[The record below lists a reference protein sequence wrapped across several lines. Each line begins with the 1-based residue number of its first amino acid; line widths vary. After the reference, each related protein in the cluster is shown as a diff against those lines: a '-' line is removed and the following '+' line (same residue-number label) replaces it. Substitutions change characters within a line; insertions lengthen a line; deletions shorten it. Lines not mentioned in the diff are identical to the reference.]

1 MHIDEL
7 ENYNLADAV
16 RYHDELNPG
25 LWGKDEHLRPEVREA
40 LLRIAD
46 DFREFLGVDDLEVK
60 DITISGSNA
69 AFNYTPT
76 SDIDLHLVV
85 NIPELDDEVYR
96 ELFNAKKYQ
105 YNDQHD
111 IRVRGSDVELYVQ
124 PAEDNHISQGIY
136 SVVQQKWLNVP
147 RRLRAEVDDDSV
159 RHKAEDL
166 EARIQQAM
174 ESGDPETMNRLWQ
187 KIKDMRK
194 AGLEQKG
201 EFSTEN
207 LVFKLLRVNG
217 LIEKLQTARQ
227 AARDQ
232 ELSLNERKRKKSRSK
247 YAYGGYWYPGFGYTD
262 GSSDSGGDG
271 GGESAKEDVGSSWD
285 GVSPTTR
292 MFTSEDEHSN
302 NKKIISTFAKFVAK
316 QVGIKKL
323 PRIRVTSDPDWSSR
337 NGTFGHYDQN
347 NQTLTISLANRHIM
361 DVLRTMAHEL
371 VHAHQDSEHKL
382 PAQAGKTGSP
392 YENEAN
398 AVAGRIMRRWAKQHG
413 DMFDQP
419 AMEDYDPNATPPGP
433 ETKPTMPAGTV
444 RVDVSDVYDWYKLG
458 QHVSN
463 LKGLGKHD
471 FGKGPPSAI
480 MSFGSEEQ
488 EHKYINDLEKTG
500 LTTTDIDPVD
510 PNQPKGMR
518 RQKTDPTYNVDED
531 WKSALGTAAA
541 AACIAGTPGCATTN
555 TDSSP
560 TADVLRGVQTVG
572 RTAQAVKDM
581 GVGGAKE
588 ELINQLRDKLRGI
601 REASGYIPTKKQ
613 ARDPR
618 FSMALTTDI
627 KPGQLGKEANK
638 LNLDTDSQGHPALL
652 MKKLNNLLESVKTGQ
667 DPELLDEDELF
678 ELNMSPTNLKKMA
691 AETGAMAGI
700 EFEMYVPNA
709 ADDEED
715 EYGSEPDY
723 EMDESFPTGRGY
735 QSEVIDFFRGG
746 DGGSPRSTI
755 QRALDVLSE
764 DYWSWKEE
772 NFEGWF
778 NDNDSLLDDYLR
790 EELPQDQ
797 DESDEEYIERLGSN
811 DRESERARDR
821 AMERVREDYDQEDQW
836 EDFLRDNDIGTMADF
851 GSAYNVDWPYY
862 NYSESNRGNIDIN
875 DVASDFQSAIGRR
888 VTTGGYH
895 SGAGSQTDNYRVE
908 TDSSLSDPNDP
919 EDGGLEFISPPLPID
934 EMLSDF
940 DKVVKWA
947 ARNDCYTNSTTGLH
961 MNVSVPNFS
970 NDKLDY
976 VKLAIFLG
984 DEYVLDQF
992 GRAGNSYC
1000 QSAMEN
1006 IRKIARTQP
1015 DKVKTMLQQMQGNLS
1030 AMASKIV
1037 HTGTTNKYTSINT
1050 QDGYIEFRS
1059 PGGDWLGEYAAD
1071 PGKIQNTL
1079 LRFTVALD
1087 VAMKPE
1093 LYRKEYMKKLYKT
1106 LSLGE
1111 SNDTIQFFA
1120 RYAAGDLPQSAL
1132 KSFVKQAQLQRK
1144 AKKLLPGAIKGE
1156 QLIQWKATSGAATTT
1171 VVARNEEEAR
1181 KKAAVNIGIPFTDR
1195 AIDTMDIQPLDL
1207 YTGPVNQYNIIRDDT
1222 GFDLGSVEGVDE
1234 RDAITTFRVQK
1245 PQWSNTDIT
1254 ARLATSTQSAA
1265 TYPAATSN
1273 TPGPWTIMNQS
1284 TRRMIQSL
1292 DEPFIQASQVAAEI
1306 AMGNNI
1312 RRADIR
1318 IINTE
1323 NGQVYDIDGR
1333 PSSYNTGQSN
1343 TSGGG
1348 FDRAPHTSI
1357 YQLVDNRD
1365 GRILLGG
1372 RHARGE
1378 TRTFA
1383 YAVEMAGLAI
1393 RSYGV
1398 PSGDIR
1404 IVDMA
1409 TNRSYNIDGSPADAS
1424 SAQQPQVQGF
1434 RVSYTVTYA
1443 GEVRNNTVTIRARNA
1458 DAAMDVMRTNLERA
1472 GYTVDRIEADP
1483 VEGSRLPDPPE
1494 AVDIGSMPSR
1504 DQEFTGI
1511 WEVVSRN
1518 TDEVVHNFSGI
1529 GNAVADATIYAN
1541 RWARTTGFDD
1551 PIYVRPLMR
1560 ARDNVPRQQ
1569 GEVQARGT
1577 ESLPSGNTRW
1587 LVLDPNNREVY
1598 SFVHRSNQGE
1608 ANVYAANW
1616 LRDQGLL
1623 GTTEFM
1629 VVPAR

>member
-821 AMERVREDYDQEDQW
+821 AMERVREDYDQEDQF
-836 EDFLRDNDIGTMADF
+836 EEFLRDNDIGTMADF

>member
-480 MSFGSEEQ
+480 ISFGSEEQ

-821 AMERVREDYDQEDQW
+821 AMERVREDYDQEDQF
-836 EDFLRDNDIGTMADF
+836 EEFLRDNDIGTMADF